1 MKYVVLTLLG
11 FSMLAGC
18 SNEPSTD
25 STASAPIAAPSME
38 APATAAAPEASSL
51 VMEYVWHKAGE
62 NFSQDALMEKI
73 AFWNEMIDAGEYD
86 IPRANIL
93 FPRQESEDFDFIWA
107 LMWPSVEA
115 RNAGWAYWNANDLPK
130 WAEATAGILSYDEA
144 NAYVFELSRQREAT
158 LVSTGETYENEFNFC
173 TYNEGKGEADFAAF
187 QSAHTDF
194 VNGYEAERGPSAY
207 GYALLTPTFET
218 DPMPDFVWL
227 DLWAS
232 AEEKAD
238 GVGYFEGSELQAQL
252 VEMATCNVVGFAGL
266 NIRS

>member
-11 FSMLAGC
+11 FSIVAGC
-18 SNEPSTD
+18 SSEPSTD
-25 STASAPIAAPSME
+25 PAATLPMAAAVSE
-38 APATAAAPEASSL
+38 EPTTAAASDASS
-51 VMEYVWHKAGE
+51 VVIEYVWHKAGE
-62 NFSQDALMEKI
+62 NFSQDTLMEKI
-73 AFWNEMIDAGEYD
+73 AFWNEMIDAGDYD
-86 IPRANIL
+86 ITRANIL
-93 FPRQESEDFDFIWA
+93 FPRQETADYDFIWA
-107 LMWPSVEA
+107 LLWPSVEA

-144 NAYVFELSRQREAT
+144 NAYVFQLSRQREAT
-158 LVSTGETYENEFNFC
+158 LVSTGEVYENEFNFC

-187 QSAHTDF
+187 QTAHTDF

-252 VEMATCNVVGFAGL
+252 ADMATCNVVGFAGL